1 MYEILQHSDLLLKS
15 ELLLRIIL
23 SVFCGYFIGHERTN
37 QGKQAGV
44 RTHSIVAVASC
55 LMMIVSQYGF
65 ESFFNN
71 TMYPGVEMRLDPSRV
86 AAQIV
91 SGIGFLGAGMIYVHK
106 NTVTGLTTAAGIWA
120 TSGIGMAIGGG
131 MYFIGISSTAVIV
144 LIQLLMHTN
153 SKLFHFQLEDTLQFL
168 VEDSSENITY
178 LLELLEQYE
187 IIVSK
192 ISYDR
197 VEGNLLKVTISA
209 QYNDRDKLNELV
221 TKVQEVDAI
230 KSAQF

>member
-1 MYEILQHSDLLLKS
+1 MLEILQQSGLLLKS
-15 ELLLRIIL
+15 ELLLRIII

-37 QGKQAGV
+37 QGKHAGV

-65 ESFFNN
+65 ENFFN
-71 TMYPGVEMRLDPSRV
+71 TAMYPGVEMRLDPSRV

-120 TSGIGMAIGGG
+120 TAGIGMAVGGG
-131 MYFIGISSTAVIV
+131 MYFIGITSTAVIV
-144 LIQLLMHTN
+144 LVQLLMHKN
-153 SKLFHFQLEDTLQFL
+153 SKLFHFQLEDTLQFV
-168 VEDSSENITY
+168 VEDKRENISY
-178 LLELLEQYE
+178 LLELLEEYE
-187 IIVSK
+187 ITVSK

-197 VEGNLLKVTISA
+197 VEGNLLKVTIFA
-209 QYNDRDKLNELV
+209 QYNDKDKMNELV
-221 TKVQEVDAI
+221 TKVHEVDAI